1 MLCFPNAKINI
12 GLNIVEKRPDGY
24 HNLETVFYPIPLCDA
39 LEAVVSKDD
48 SQPYHW
54 DNSGIQVD
62 APGEENICIKAF
74 ELLAQDY
81 ELPTL
86 NIHLLKK
93 IPFGAGLGGGSAD
106 GAFMLK
112 LINDM
117 CELNLSSDK
126 LKSLAAKLG
135 ADCPFFIDNKACFA
149 AGIGDQFESL
159 DLNLKGYHIALVK
172 PPIHVSTPVAYAG
185 IKPTKSNRN
194 LKEDILL
201 PIEQWKEV
209 IKNDFE
215 TSVFK
220 KYPSIKMIKENLYS
234 SGANYA
240 AMSGSG
246 STVFGLFKEAPKL
259 KFNDDHFVWSKE
271 IK

>member
-12 GLNIVEKRPDGY
+12 GLNVVEKRPDGY

-39 LEAVVSKDD
+39 LEAVVSNDD
-48 SQPYHW
+48 SQPYFW
-54 DNSGIQVD
+54 DNSGIMVD
-62 APGEENICIKAF
+62 APAEENICIQALN
-74 ELLAQDY
+74 LLAKDHK
-81 ELPTL
+81 LPSL

-117 CELNLSSDK
+117 CELNLSNST
-126 LKSLAAKLG
+126 LKDLASRLG
-135 ADCPFFIDNKACFA
+135 ADCPFFIENKACFA
-149 AGIGDQFESL
+149 TGIGDQFESL
-159 DLNLKGYHIALVK
+159 DLNLVGYHIALIK

-185 IKPTKSNRN
+185 IEPTIPNRN
-194 LKEDILL
+194 LKNDILL

-215 TSVFK
+215 KRVFT
-220 KYPSIKMIKENLYS
+220 KYPSIKTIKEELYS
-234 SGANYA
+234 LGASYA

-246 STVFGLFKEAPKL
+246 STVFGLFKEAPTL
-259 KFNDDHFVWSKE
+259 KFNDDHFVWTKE
-271 IK
+271 LK